1 MVYSYFPGCTLKTK
15 AKDLDAYARRS
26 AEALGVTL
34 EELPEWQC
42 CGAVYPIAQDEIA
55 TRLSSV
61 RALNSAKELGR
72 PLLTLCSACHHVIKR
87 VNEDMRANEDIRGK
101 ANRYLELA
109 EPYAGETRVVHYLE
123 MLRDDVGFVELK
135 KKVVNP
141 LKGRKIA
148 AYYGCLLLRP
158 NDVMQFD
165 NPENP
170 TILEDFI
177 RAIGAEPGGFRAAQR
192 VLRRVCG
199 AGRQIRARKARRP
212 HPGFHAGSGR
222 GQRDHRV
229 PAVPVQPVHQPQGR
243 PSAGVLFHRAAGGSA
258 RREGGELSMAVNPME
273 LRDTVLRITGVN
285 PRKCM
290 KCGKCSG
297 TCPAYDQMEYH
308 PHQFVAMVEKGDI
321 ERLMASPSVFMCLSC
336 FACVERCP
344 RGVEPA
350 KLIEGI
356 RLAMIRQKDANHM
369 TMNDIP
375 ALLDSEMPQQAIT
388 SALRKYAK

>member
-1 MVYSYFPGCTLKTK
+1 MENNV
-15 AKDLDAYARRS
+15 
-26 AEALGVTL
+26 
-34 EELPEWQC
+34 
-42 CGAVYPIAQDEIA
+42 
-55 TRLSSV
+55 
-61 RALNSAKELGR
+61 
-72 PLLTLCSACHHVIKR
+72 
-87 VNEDMRANEDIRGK
+87 
-101 ANRYLELA
+101 
-109 EPYAGETRVVHYLE
+109 E
-123 MLRDDVGFVELK
+123 MLTQT
-135 KKVVNP
+135 
-141 LKGRKIA
+141 A
-148 AYYGCLLLRP
+148 
-158 NDVMQFD
+158 
-165 NPENP
+165 
-170 TILEDFI
+170 
-177 RAIGAEPGGFRAAQR
+177 
-192 VLRRVCG
+192 
-199 AGRQIRARKARRP
+199 
-212 HPGFHAGSGR
+212 
-222 GQRDHRV
+222 
-229 PAVPVQPVHQPQGR
+229 
-243 PSAGVLFHRAAGGSA
+243 
-258 RREGGELSMAVNPME
+258 
-273 LRDTVLRITGVN
+273 LRISGVN